1 MKKESLIPAVVVG
14 LSVLAVCRMSDAQGA
29 AVNDAEKP
37 RFTSDGKLPA
47 PKNYREWIFLSSGLG
62 MTYGPL
68 SNAASIPDD
77 PQFDNV
83 FVNPSAYHSFLKTGV
98 WPENTTLVLEVRG
111 SASRL
116 SINKGGRSQQDV
128 QGIEVE
134 VKDSKRFPG
143 KWAFFDMSDGVASAR
158 PFGPLEDCYVCH
170 SANGA
175 VDNTF
180 VQFYPTLIKVARDR
194 GTFHVEKTAE

>member
-37 RFTSDGKLPA
+37 RFTSDGKLLA

-68 SNAASIPDD
+68 SNAASMPDD

-83 FVNPSAYHSFLKTGV
+83 FVNPSAHHSFLKTGV
-98 WPENTTLVLEVRG
+98 CPRTQVWCLRFAGRRAGRRSTKAADL
-111 SASRL
+111 SRT
-116 SINKGGRSQQDV
+116 SRVSRS
-128 QGIEVE
+128 
-134 VKDSKRFPG
+134 R
-143 KWAFFDMSDGVASAR
+143 
-158 PFGPLEDCYVCH
+158 
-170 SANGA
+170 
-175 VDNTF
+175 
-180 VQFYPTLIKVARDR
+180 
-194 GTFHVEKTAE
+194 